1 MKKNLKLDN
10 KLILKLKIKPLS
22 PLCIKLSIK
31 NEEGGSNNYSAMLTT
46 KGGTINSNE
55 KIKSNNK
62 NKLNDK
68 EKVDIY
74 IRDGEIYIPGSTLKG
89 LFRDRFLTMYGNE
102 ASFIKEFFGYND
114 ENKKEAKKS
123 RFFIQDAF
131 FSEES
136 KREKFN
142 SSLSTNEVLKEIVKS
157 RAITPIDHFSLK
169 ARVPLQYEY
178 TTEEF
183 LTELIINN
191 VTKKDLQGIFFVI
204 RDSMNGEIRIGNSK
218 TRGFGQIELQ
228 VNDLR
233 YDIYYGQ
240 EDISVKTFGIKEEE
254 IEEFFDLDKKN
265 SIKIGENYFSK
276 VMHLKEEYREVDIKN
291 PNNFIKKLFNEVER

>member
-1 MKKNLKLDN
+1 MRNFLRLDN

-31 NEEGGSNNYSAMLTT
+31 DEEGNSKNYSAMLTT
-46 KGGTINSNE
+46 KGA
-55 KIKSNNK
+55 KINK
-62 NKLNDK
+62 NKKGIDC
-68 EKVDIY
+68 Y

-89 LFRDRFLTMYGNE
+89 LFRDRFLTMYGE
-102 ASFIKEFFGYND
+102 SDKEEFIKELFGYND
-114 ENKKEAKKS
+114 KNKKEAKKS

-157 RAITPIDHFSLK
+157 RAITPIDHFSSKGRGTLH
-169 ARVPLQYEY
+169 YEY

-191 VTKKDLQGIFFVI
+191 VTKKDLQGIFFVM
-204 RDSMNGEIRIGNSK
+204 RDSINEEIRIGNSK
-218 TRGFGQIELQ
+218 TRGFGQIELKI
-228 VNDLR
+228 NDLR

-240 EDISVKTFGIKEEE
+240 EDIVTRTFGIKEEE
-254 IEEFFDLDKKN
+254 IEEFFFLDKKN
-265 SIKIGENYFSK
+265 SIKLEENYFNK
-276 VMHLKEEYREVDIKN
+276 VIHLKEEYKEINIEN

>member
-1 MKKNLKLDN
+1 MRNFLRLDN

-31 NEEGGSNNYSAMLTT
+31 DEEGNSKNYSAMLTT
-46 KGGTINSNE
+46 KGA
-55 KIKSNNK
+55 KINK
-62 NKLNDK
+62 NKKGIDC
-68 EKVDIY
+68 Y

-89 LFRDRFLTMYGNE
+89 LFRDRFLTMYGE
-102 ASFIKEFFGYND
+102 SDKEEFIKELFGYND
-114 ENKKEAKKS
+114 KNKKEAKKP

-136 KREKFN
+136 KRKKFN

-157 RAITPIDHFSLK
+157 RSITPIDHFSSK
-169 ARVPLQYEY
+169 AMVPLQYEY
-178 TTEEF
+178 TMEDFSTEV
-183 LTELIINN
+183 IINN

-204 RDSMNGEIRIGNSK
+204 RDSINGEIRIGNSK
-218 TRGFGQIELQ
+218 TRGFGQIELKIS
-228 VNDLR
+228 DLR
-233 YDIYYGQ
+233 YDIYYGK
-240 EDISVKTFGIKEEE
+240 EDIFTKIFGINKSE
-254 IEEFFDLDKKN
+254 IKEFFELDEKN
-265 SIKIGENYFSK
+265 SIKIGGNYFSK

>member
-1 MKKNLKLDN
+1 MKKNLRLDN

-31 NEEGGSNNYSAMLTT
+31 NEEGSSKNYSAMLTT
-46 KGGTINSNE
+46 KGA
-55 KIKSNNK
+55 KVD
-62 NKLNDK
+62 NDK
-68 EKVDIY
+68 KGIDCY

-89 LFRDRFLTMYGNE
+89 LFRDRFLTMYGE
-102 ASFIKEFFGYND
+102 SDKEQFIKNLFGYND
-114 ENKKEAKKS
+114 EEKKEAKKS

>member
-1 MKKNLKLDN
+1 MRKFLRLDN

-22 PLCIKLSIK
+22 PLCIKLSVENSERSSK
-31 NEEGGSNNYSAMLTT
+31 NYSAMLTT
-46 KGGTINSNE
+46 KGA
-55 KIKSNNK
+55 KID
-62 NKLNDK
+62 NDK
-68 EKVDIY
+68 KGIDCYV
-74 IRDGEIYIPGSTLKG
+74 RDGEIYIPGSTLKG
-89 LFRDRFLTMYGNE
+89 LFKDRFLTMYGENDKE
-102 ASFIKEFFGYND
+102 QFIKNLFGYND
-114 ENKKEAKKS
+114 EEKKEAKKS

-157 RAITPIDHFSLK
+157 RAITPIDHFSSK

-191 VTKKDLQGIFFVI
+191 VTKKDLQGIFFVM
-204 RDSMNGEIRIGNSK
+204 RDSINEEIRIGNSK
-218 TRGFGQIELQ
+218 TRGFGQIELKI
-228 VNDLR
+228 NDLR

-240 EDISVKTFGIKEEE
+240 EDIVTGTFGIKEEE

-265 SIKIGENYFSK
+265 SIKLGENYFNR
-276 VMHLKEEYREVDIKN
+276 VIHLKEEYKEINIEN

>member
-1 MKKNLKLDN
+1 MRKFLRLDN

-22 PLCIKLSIK
+22 PLCIKLSVENSERSSK
-31 NEEGGSNNYSAMLTT
+31 NYSAMLTT
-46 KGGTINSNE
+46 KGA
-55 KIKSNNK
+55 KID
-62 NKLNDK
+62 NDK
-68 EKVDIY
+68 KGIDCYV
-74 IRDGEIYIPGSTLKG
+74 RDGEIYIPGSTLKG
-89 LFRDRFLTMYGNE
+89 LFKDRFLTMYGENDKE
-102 ASFIKEFFGYND
+102 QFIKNLFGYND
-114 ENKKEAKKS
+114 EEKKEAKKS

-157 RAITPIDHFSLK
+157 RAITPIDHFSSK

-178 TTEEF
+178 TKEEF

-191 VTKKDLQGIFFVI
+191 VTKKDLQGIFFVM
-204 RDSMNGEIRIGNSK
+204 RDSINEEIRIGNSK
-218 TRGFGQIELQ
+218 TRGFGQIELKI
-228 VNDLR
+228 NDLR

-240 EDISVKTFGIKEEE
+240 EDIVTGTFGIKKEE
-254 IEEFFDLDKKN
+254 IEEFFDLNKKN
-265 SIKIGENYFSK
+265 SIKLGENYFNK
-276 VMHLKEEYREVDIKN
+276 VIHLKEEYKEINIEN

>member
-102 ASFIKEFFGYND
+102 ASFIKELFGYND

>member
-1 MKKNLKLDN
+1 MKKNLRLDN

-31 NEEGGSNNYSAMLTT
+31 NEEGSSKNYSAMLTT
-46 KGGTINSNE
+46 KGA
-55 KIKSNNK
+55 KVD
-62 NKLNDK
+62 NDK
-68 EKVDIY
+68 KGIDCY

-89 LFRDRFLTMYGNE
+89 LFRDRFLTMYGE
-102 ASFIKEFFGYND
+102 SDKEQFIKNLFGYND
-114 ENKKEAKKS
+114 EEKKEAKKS

-157 RAITPIDHFSLK
+157 RSITPIDHFSSK

-183 LTELIINN
+183 LTEVIINN
-191 VTKKDLQGIFFVI
+191 ATKKDLQGIFFVI
-204 RDSMNGEIRIGNSK
+204 RDSINGEIRIGNSK
-218 TRGFGQIELQ
+218 TRGFGQIELK
-228 VNDLR
+228 VSDLR
-233 YDIYYGQ
+233 YDIYYGKA
-240 EDISVKTFGIKEEE
+240 DIFIKTFGIKKEE
-254 IEEFFDLDKKN
+254 IKEFFDFDKKN
-265 SIKIGENYFSK
+265 SIRLGENYFTK
-276 VMHLKEEYREVDIKN
+276 TMYLKEEYIEKPD
-291 PNNFIKKLFNEVER
+291 NFIKKLFNEVER

>member
-1 MKKNLKLDN
+1 MRKFLRLDN

-22 PLCIKLSIK
+22 PLCIKLSVENSERSSK
-31 NEEGGSNNYSAMLTT
+31 NYSAMLTT
-46 KGGTINSNE
+46 KGT
-55 KIKSNNK
+55 KID
-62 NKLNDK
+62 NDK
-68 EKVDIY
+68 KGIDCYV
-74 IRDGEIYIPGSTLKG
+74 RDGEIYIPGSTLKG
-89 LFRDRFLTMYGNE
+89 LFKDRFLTMYGENDKE
-102 ASFIKEFFGYND
+102 QFIKNLFGYND
-114 ENKKEAKKS
+114 EEKKEAKKS

-157 RAITPIDHFSLK
+157 RAITPIDHFSSK

-191 VTKKDLQGIFFVI
+191 VTKKDLQGIFFVM
-204 RDSMNGEIRIGNSK
+204 RDSINEEIRIGNSK
-218 TRGFGQIELQ
+218 TRGFGQIELKI
-228 VNDLR
+228 NDLR

-240 EDISVKTFGIKEEE
+240 EDIVTRTFGIKEEE
-254 IEEFFDLDKKN
+254 IEEFFGLDKKN
-265 SIKIGENYFSK
+265 SIKLEENYFNK
-276 VMHLKEEYREVDIKN
+276 VIHLKEEYKEINIEN